1 MTDALEVLEPAGS
14 SVTYRGERIE
24 VRPLT
29 IGQLPKLVRTARPVV
44 NAVLALQSLPED
56 SDSDGFIDL
65 LLNLI
70 GDHGEAVYAA
80 AAHCIDR
87 PVDWVSKGALDEFV
101 VLAKALVEVNRD
113 FFVQKLAPLLGSQ
126 GGSLLS
132 GVGLTPSNS

>member
-24 VRPLT
+24 VKPLT

-56 SDSDGFIDL
+56 SEGDDFIDL
-65 LLNLI
+65 LLTLI

-80 AAHCIDR
+80 AALCISR
-87 PVDWVSKGALDEFV
+87 PTAWVEEGALDEFV

-113 FFVQKLAPLLGSQ
+113 FFVQRLAPLLASQ
-126 GGSLLS
+126 GGSLLN
-132 GVGLTPSNS
+132 GIGLTQSSS